1 MRIVAIAI
9 VIFLGSSLFTCQSP
23 YTPKPRGY
31 FRIDLPEK
39 NYKIFDTIYPYTFE
53 YPIYASINKS
63 RHAQGEKYWIDI
75 NFIRFNA
82 TLHLSYKE
90 INDNLFTYLEDAYTL
105 ATKHIPKADAIY
117 DSTIL
122 HREKQIFGL
131 LYQIEGSDV
140 ASPFQFLLTDSTRHF
155 VRAALYFNTEP
166 NNDSLQ
172 PVIKFLKKDIDHMI
186 NTFKW
191 K

>member
-1 MRIVAIAI
+1 MRIALRAFIILLA
-9 VIFLGSSLFTCQSP
+9 GCLFSCQSP

-31 FRIDLPEK
+31 FRIDLPVK
-39 NYKIFDTIYPYTFE
+39 AYRSFDTVYPYAFE
-53 YPIYASINKS
+53 YPVYASVSES
-63 RHAQGEKYWIDI
+63 RHAQEEKYWIDI
-75 NFIRFNA
+75 NFDHFNA
-82 TLHLSYKE
+82 TLHMSYKE
-90 INDNLFTYLEDAYTL
+90 VDGNLFTYLEDAYTL

-122 HREKQIFGL
+122 HRDLQIFGL

-140 ASPFQFLLTDSTRHF
+140 ASPYQFILTDSTKHF
-155 VRAALYFNTEP
+155 VRAALYFNTIP

-172 PVIKFLKKDIDHMI
+172 PVIEFLKKDIDHMI
-186 NTFKW
+186 NSFNW